1 VSVAGKV
8 ALVTGG
14 ASGIGEALVRR
25 LADEGA
31 ETVIVDVDEA
41 GARRLAEETGG
52 RAVAANVSRGSDWD
66 EIAAALDRLDL
77 ACLNAGVTTGTR
89 SIVDLTDE
97 QYRRILGVNV
107 DGVVFGIRALVPL
120 LERDGGA
127 IAVTASLAAFTA
139 VPDDPLY
146 AATKHFLVG
155 LVRSA
160 APELERRGVRVNAIC
175 PGYTDTPLLGGDERA
190 RFDAAGFPLLRAE
203 EVAETAVAALS
214 SDDTGQAWVCQP
226 GRPAER
232 YRFRGVPGPRV
243 AGVPR
248 VLPPVAP

>member
-1 VSVAGKV
+1 MMFRGRV

-41 GARRLAEETGG
+41 GARRVAEETGG
-52 RAVAANVSRGSDWD
+52 SATAADVSRRSDWD
-66 EIAAALDRLDL
+66 DIVAALDRLDL

-89 SIVDLTDE
+89 SLVELTDE
-97 QYRRILGVNV
+97 QYRRVVAVNV

-127 IAVTASLAAFTA
+127 IVVTASLAAFTA
-139 VPDDPLY
+139 VPEDPLY

-155 LVRSA
+155 LVRSV
-160 APELERRGVRVNAIC
+160 APELERRGIRVNAIC
-175 PGYTDTPLLGGDERA
+175 PGYTDTPLLDGSERA
-190 RFDAAGFPLLRAE
+190 RFATAGFPLLTAD
-203 EVAETAVAALS
+203 EVAETALATLS
-214 SDDTGQAWVCQP
+214 SGDTGQAWIRQP

-232 YRFRGVPGPRV
+232 YRFRGIPGPRV
-243 AGVPR
+243 AGAPR
-248 VLPPVAP
+248 ALPPVVP